1 MTLSRDILEMGRII
15 LTSGCTVYLYRTKM
29 YSNIS
34 RRIILDSSSNSTSV
48 EELYTTESGTML
60 DYLTKN
66 DKILLV
72 SLESFL
78 IVRIVSLPIKKIEVQ
93 IKI

>member
-1 MTLSRDILEMGRII
+1 MIVLRLTVGAIGSTCFSVVLYPTFRKQFVILSIQ
-15 LTSGCTVYLYRTKM
+15 
-29 YSNIS
+29 
-34 RRIILDSSSNSTSV
+34 SSNSTSV